1 MQGGDK
7 ADWQMGL
14 AVSKKCG
21 NAVQRNRSKRVL
33 REFFRLNQNIIPLRA
48 KIVVVPKRHLV
59 AKELTLPLASDELL
73 LLLKRVKPK
82 LKPKQPEFNTTIK
95 DL

>member
-1 MQGGDK
+1 MQDRGK
-7 ADWQMGL
+7 ANWQLGL

-21 NAVQRNRSKRVL
+21 NAVQRNRIKRVL
-33 REFFRLNQNIIPLRA
+33 REFFRLNQNIIPSSA

-59 AKELTLPLASDELL
+59 AKELTLPLAFGELL
-73 LLLKRVKPK
+73 PLLKQIKSKFKPA
-82 LKPKQPEFNTTIK
+82 LPEFDITIQ